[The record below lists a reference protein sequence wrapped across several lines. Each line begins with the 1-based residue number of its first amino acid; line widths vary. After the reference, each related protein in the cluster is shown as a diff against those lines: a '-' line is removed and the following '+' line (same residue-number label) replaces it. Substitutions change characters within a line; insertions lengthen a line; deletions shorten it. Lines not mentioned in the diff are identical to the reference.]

1 MVVLAA
7 AMLGSWGR
15 AADVLEN
22 DRLRAE
28 FDGRGL
34 TAVLD
39 KATHKTVKF
48 AEDGFAVFV
57 GDQAIDSEFA
67 ALVADKPTET
77 TRAYRAEG
85 GGFAVRVVYELKP
98 GWGFVSKQLFV
109 STTGKKDFRVGRI
122 EMFRGKT
129 EGIAEQQRIRDGVL
143 WRFGDGK
150 PTYGMFVVL
159 QNPFLQLKQRD
170 GLFSLAYSPNME
182 WKVGDGAFES
192 DRLCLGMYGMSGV
205 KYAAGMVPEWKY
217 IPGAKQEGA
226 TIDMAE
232 VDSLVECVRA
242 FLLYRPTKS
251 IRVHIPWCEND
262 YQIDVAKPEG
272 REEYKRIIERAAE
285 MGCQYVLYTPA
296 NSELAPLRENRDAW
310 GWENLLWM
318 DLGQKI
324 RKGQW
329 DPAKDAVPGVTAEM
343 LEFAKTKGVKLMA
356 YVYPSLPFMQKP
368 EWTSWV
374 KGQPGGYL
382 GADTGQRSFQDWLV
396 DKLVGF
402 SEKTGGG
409 GYSFDHWWIAY
420 DETPSSHY
428 AQWYGCRRILHDLRR
443 RSPNGVIDGRQ
454 QYHYF
459 GVWTWLA
466 GSYPHPL
473 NSDEQPASFKAFPD
487 LRFDRVSADRQRYIS
502 WWYRMHCFVPP
513 EIMPGYIGHQTQ
525 RNEPGKG
532 TRRDRFRAT
541 DWDILGWRYSLLSSI
556 ASAPFNH
563 VVNMIP
569 ARDMNEYRTFPEAD
583 KKWFRDWLDFTDRNA
598 EILRNVKP
606 IIGQPMVGRV
616 DGWAAFKGERGFVF
630 LFNPNYRA
638 LEAEFALDR
647 SIGLK
652 EGKSFVIRQ
661 LYPDAEKGKVIGN
674 SKAFWEYG
682 RKVSLAVPGTDV
694 VVLEVE
700 AAPERIEQPVLFN
713 VKGSVSLR
721 DEQLEI
727 QDAIGEVG
735 RHAIFGVQVPA
746 GAVVKRV
753 RVNGKTVSFA
763 GPGGPDNVIGFP
775 RAFAGAAFARCQQ
788 IGKYDPAFAGGTY
801 RAEIEIPQRVF
812 KQLEQR
818 KKAWPIAYTQED
830 LLATWLGANR
840 LLLFVNMAD
849 PADSMKVSLKIDGKA
864 VEVKPAYSS
873 VYRENER
880 NTFVGWYAD
889 VSDLAADRVHQFEVE
904 LPKLAPGQFQ
914 GLFLENVE
922 AEYTN
927 ELAGN
932 ATGRQGIR
940 VIDPPEQGFYSMLFD
955 YDGIPIKAHKDV
967 ADEALVQARERL
979 GMMMDKL
986 PTVRANLKAAG
997 AELHVIGKDQ
1007 VTSDLPEHRHLK
1019 GKPFDGNLTVDE
1031 RTRGLGG
1038 ILVSCGEENLLRLE
1052 KDRYRGRDICVHEF
1066 AHCIYGSG
1074 IPRAMRQR
1082 FREQMKRSMEK
1093 GLWVDSYAG
1102 SNDHEF
1108 FAELTMWYFGTHG
1121 DLHMKGKKPGNGR
1134 EGLREYD
1141 AEACALFEDF
1151 YSGKMDVPSM
1161 KGTGK

>member
-1 MVVLAA
+1 M
-7 AMLGSWGR
+7 
-15 AADVLEN
+15 EN
-22 DRLRAE
+22 DLLRVE
-28 FDGRGL
+28 LDGRGL
-34 TAVLD
+34 VGIHD
-39 KATHKTVKF
+39 KGTGKTIRF

-57 GDQAIDSEFA
+57 GDQAMDGAFVTS
-67 ALVADKPTET
+67 VAEKPTET
-77 TRAYRAEG
+77 TRAYRVEG
-85 GGFAVRVVYELKP
+85 GGFAVRVVYELRP
-98 GWGFVSKQLFV
+98 GWRFVSKQIFIA
-109 STTGKKDFRVGRI
+109 TTGKKDFRVGRI
-122 EMFRGKT
+122 EMFRGRV
-129 EGIAEQQRIRDGVL
+129 EGIAEQQRIRDGAL
-143 WRFGDGK
+143 WRFADEAGGK
-150 PTYGMFVVL
+150 PTHGMFVVL
-159 QNPFLQLKQRD
+159 QNPFLQLKERQ

-205 KYAAGMVPEWKY
+205 KYAAGMVPEWRY
-217 IPGAKQEGA
+217 VPGAKQEGA

-232 VDSLVECVRA
+232 VDSLVACVRA

-272 REEYKRIIERAAE
+272 KEEYKRIIERASE
-285 MGCQYVLYTPA
+285 LGCQYVLYTPA
-296 NSELAPLRENRDAW
+296 NSELATQGENRDAW

-343 LEFAKTKGVKLMA
+343 LEYAKSNGVKLMA

-374 KGQPGGYL
+374 KGEPGGYL
-382 GADTGQRSFQDWLV
+382 GADTGQRSFQDWLL
-396 DKLVGF
+396 DKLVTF

-428 AQWYGCRRILHDLRR
+428 AQWYGCRRILHELRR
-443 RSPNGVIDGRQ
+443 RSPEGVIDGRQ

-502 WWYRMHCFVPP
+502 WWYRVHCFVPP

-541 DWDILGWRYSLLSSI
+541 DWDTLGWRYSLLSSI

-569 ARDMNEYRTFPEAD
+569 ARDMNEYRTFSEAD
-583 KKWFRDWLDFTDRNA
+583 KKWFREWLDFTDRNM
-598 EILRNVKP
+598 EILRNVRP

-638 LEAEFALDR
+638 LEAEFGLDK
-647 SIGLK
+647 SIGLN

-661 LYPDAEKGKVIGN
+661 LYPDAEKGRVIGN

-682 RKVSLAVPGTDV
+682 RKVTLAVPGTDV

-700 AAPERIEQPVLFN
+700 RAPERIEQPVLFN
-713 VKGSVSLR
+713 VKGSASLR

-727 QDAIGEVG
+727 EDAIGEVG
-735 RHAIFGVQVPA
+735 RHAIFGVQVPT

-753 RVNGKTVSFA
+753 RVNGKAVSFA

-775 RAFAGAAFARCQQ
+775 RIFAGAAFARCQQ
-788 IGKYDPAFAGGTY
+788 IGKYDPAFVGGTY
-801 RAEIEIPQRVF
+801 RAQITIPARVF
-812 KQLEQR
+812 AQLEAHR
-818 KKAWPIAYTQED
+818 KAWPIPYTAED
-830 LLATWLGANR
+830 LLATWLGAHR
-840 LLLFVNMAD
+840 LLLFINVAD
-849 PADSMKVSLKIDGKA
+849 PVDSVKVSLKVDGKA
-864 VEVKPAYSS
+864 VEVKPAYTS

-889 VSDLAADRVHQFEVE
+889 VSSLAPDQTHRFEVE

-914 GLFLENVE
+914 GLFFENVE
-922 AEYTN
+922 TEYTK
-927 ELAGN
+927 EIAV
-932 ATGRQGIR
+932 TDWREMEGIR
-940 VIDPPEQGFYSMLFD
+940 AIDPPEQGFYSKLYD

-967 ADEALVQARERL
+967 SDEALIQARGRL
-979 GMMMDKL
+979 AMMLDKL
-986 PTVRANLKAAG
+986 PNVTANLRAAG
-997 AELHVIGKDQ
+997 AELHIIGKDQ
-1007 VTSDLPEHRHLK
+1007 VTSDLPEFRGLK
-1019 GKPFDGNLTVDE
+1019 GKPFDGKLTVDE

-1038 ILVSCGEENLLRLE
+1038 LLTSCGEENLLRLE
-1052 KDRYRGRDICVHEF
+1052 KDRYKGRDICMHEF
-1066 AHCIYGSG
+1066 AHNIYGEG
-1074 IPRAMRQR
+1074 IGGSIRQK
-1082 FREQMKRSMEK
+1082 FREQRQRSLAK
-1093 GLWVDSYAG
+1093 GLWVESYAG
-1102 SNDHEF
+1102 GNDHEF
-1108 FAELTMWYFGTHG
+1108 FAELSMWYFGTRG
-1121 DLHMKGKKPGNGR
+1121 DLHMKGAKPADGR
-1134 EGLREYD
+1134 EGLRAYD
-1141 AEACALFEDF
+1141 PEAFTLFEEF
-1151 YSGKMDVPSM
+1151 YGGKMEIPRKSE
-1161 KGTGK
+1161 GTRK